1 MSSPLLQGLHGTV
14 IKSTFCSHYRRL
26 YEGPH
31 ETSLQ
36 EPSVR
41 NAFPLLSNQ
50 GCFFFC
56 LSDNKTFITNH
67 CSLFNMAARIL
78 YAKLEVKPKWILMIC
93 IIMNSSSS
101 VFDSLLL
108 FIFSLVLISVSYL
121 YSNNFI
127 MCEFA
132 ATNPLEETRPRAN
145 E

>member
-1 MSSPLLQGLHGTV
+1 
-14 IKSTFCSHYRRL
+14 
-26 YEGPH
+26 
-31 ETSLQ
+31 
-36 EPSVR
+36 
-41 NAFPLLSNQ
+41 
-50 GCFFFC
+50 
-56 LSDNKTFITNH
+56 
-67 CSLFNMAARIL
+67 MAARIL
-78 YAKLEVKPKWILMIC
+78 YAKFEVKPKWILMIC

-127 MCEFA
+127 MCVFA